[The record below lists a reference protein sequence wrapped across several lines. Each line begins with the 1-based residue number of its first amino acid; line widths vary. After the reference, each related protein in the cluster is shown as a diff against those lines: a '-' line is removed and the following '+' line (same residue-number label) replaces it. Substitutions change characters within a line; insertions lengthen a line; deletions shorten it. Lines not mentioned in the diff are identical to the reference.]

1 MKRRI
6 VLVTCLLGIIGGGAG
21 AALAQQPAAQVKN
34 HDVCVAFAQ
43 NENYNHASYICLD
56 TP

>member
-6 VLVTCLLGIIGGGAG
+6 VLVTCLLGIIGGGTG
-21 AALAQQPAAQVKN
+21 AALAQQPVAQVKN